1 MVQIRAA
8 TPQDVRELRDFL
20 LHAWSQAG
28 PSALGWTGSSEA
40 VIQEIA
46 SEEFLQGLVTD
57 PNVEL
62 RIADQGTCIV
72 GFALVR
78 VLDSE
83 VRELAGVI
91 VLESETGKEV
101 GKELVRRVQSEAR
114 RAGSRAVI
122 VKTEA
127 FNERALGFY
136 RHEGFVETAR
146 TEETVHGRKVPLV
159 VLECHP
165 SELAP

>member
-1 MVQIRAA
+1 MVQVRAA
-8 TPQDVRELRDFL
+8 TPQDVRELRGFL
-20 LHAWSQAG
+20 LLAWSQAG

-46 SEEFLQGLVTD
+46 SEEFLQSLVTD
-57 PNVEL
+57 PHVEL
-62 RIADQGTCIV
+62 RIADRGACIV

-91 VLESETGKEV
+91 VLESETGKGV
-101 GKELVRRVQSEAR
+101 GTELVRGVLSEAR
-114 RAGSRAVI
+114 RAGSRVVI

-127 FNERALGFY
+127 FNERALRFY
-136 RHEGFVETAR
+136 RRGGFVETTR
-146 TEETVHGRKVPLV
+146 TEETVHGKKVPLI
-159 VLECHP
+159 VLEYHP